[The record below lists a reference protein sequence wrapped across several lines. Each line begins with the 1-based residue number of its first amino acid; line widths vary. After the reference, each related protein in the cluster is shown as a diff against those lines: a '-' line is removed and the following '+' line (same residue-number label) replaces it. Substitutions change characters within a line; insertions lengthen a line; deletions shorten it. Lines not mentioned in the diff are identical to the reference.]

1 VTRRLLAAP
10 LALLVV
16 LAAVLAVAGP
26 AQAATST
33 VTLGQNGPSPST
45 VTVKSGDT
53 VVFSNTDTVTHVL
66 KSTSKN
72 WSLSVTL
79 KAKSKRSVAFS
90 SAGTFDYSDTYNNAI
105 LGFSQTATGH
115 VVVPASPPP
124 SATPTSRA
132 SPSALPSASPSK
144 SPRQGTSASPPAAPT
159 QSGVAVPPPIVG
171 GVAPTPTASGSPGP
185 PPQVAPGG
193 QTPTGTATAP
203 VTHVDY
209 ANPAG
214 IVQHSSHGTGLPV
227 ALAVL
232 AALGV
237 LTLLVRVLLSAPEAR
252 HDIR

>member
-1 VTRRLLAAP
+1 MTRRLLAAP

-16 LAAVLAVAGP
+16 LAAALAVAGP

-33 VTLGQNGPSPST
+33 VTLGQNGPSPSS

-53 VVFSNTDTVTHVL
+53 VVFSNADTVTHVL

-72 WSLSVTL
+72 WSLSATL
-79 KAKSKRSVAFS
+79 KAKSKKSVAFS
-90 SAGTFDYSDTYNNAI
+90 SAGTFDYSDTYNNAL

-132 SPSALPSASPSK
+132 SPRASPST
-144 SPRQGTSASPPAAPT
+144 SPGPATSASASAAATP
-159 QSGVAVPPPIVG
+159 SGVAVPPIIG
-171 GVAPTPTASGSPGP
+171 GVAPTPTASGSTGP
-185 PPQVAPGG
+185 APQVAPGG
-193 QTPTGTATAP
+193 QTPSGTATAP

-237 LTLLVRVLLSAPEAR
+237 LTLLIRVLLSAPEAR